1 MEEQSIQKEKRERK
15 ELQEWKEGHAMN
27 QVTDSRDGVMINTHM
42 NKKRNIH
49 THTHTIAFFIQFIG
63 KQTQITEAFQ
73 LWQHKSDKIKG

>member
-1 MEEQSIQKEKRERK
+1 
-15 ELQEWKEGHAMN
+15 MN
-27 QVTDSRDGVMINTHM
+27 QVTDSRDGVVINTHM

-73 LWQHKSDKIKG
+73 L